1 MKAIADQIFKRIEES
16 ADQPALEVDER
27 IISYKELIE
36 KAMLVASGLIENGA
50 TNETIGLVGQRKA
63 SSYIGLLGIMFAGC
77 NFTPINPK
85 YNDSRIKLIIDGSK
99 IRYLVGDPNDLSLL
113 DSSLLKSIKAQIL
126 PEGSL
131 QAPGSLKSID
141 EQMLRSYKTLPSP
154 ISVNDGDLA
163 YVNYTSG
170 STGVPKGVMIS
181 QNNLQAFL
189 RNMLAI
195 YELNPGF
202 RASQTFDLSFD
213 PSVSDIFFTWIA
225 GGTLCVVPEK
235 EMLIPTDFI
244 IRERITFWNS
254 VPSIANFMMK
264 TGNLKPGCF
273 PELTHS
279 MFCGEQFPVDIAKA
293 WRLAAPNS
301 TIENLYGP
309 TETTIYISR
318 FSYSRNDECQS
329 FKNGIVP
336 IGRPFDEHQVALIN
350 DKFERISGVE
360 KGEIVF
366 SGPQLA
372 MGYLN
377 NNNKTADSFVSFD
390 WDTQGKIWYKTGDL
404 GFFNSNNDL
413 ECTGRIDNQIKIS
426 GRRIEIGEIE
436 SALSNFEKT
445 KGAVVVPLRDSK
457 EVVSGC
463 AAFVLAELSREDVS
477 KIRGQSAKFL
487 DSIFFP
493 KKIFFIEDFPRS
505 QSGKINR
512 KALEK
517 SAKQLMGL

>member
-1 MKAIADQIFKRIEES
+1 MMGMANRLFERMRGYGNE
-16 ADQPALEVDER
+16 PALEVDGR
-27 IISYKELIE
+27 IISYRELLE
-36 KAMLVASGLIENGA
+36 KAMLVAGGLIENSA

-63 SSYIGLLGIMFAGC
+63 SSYIGLLGVIFAGC
-77 NFTPINPK
+77 SFTPINPK
-85 YNDSRIKLIIDGSK
+85 YNDTRIKSMLVGSK
-99 IRYLVGDPNDLSLL
+99 IRYLVGDPTDMSQLDPLL
-113 DSSLLKSIKAQIL
+113 LESIKAQIV
-126 PEGSL
+126 PEGRGQGSSSL
-131 QAPGSLKSID
+131 NLID
-141 EQMLRSYKTLPSP
+141 EQILDSYKTLPSP
-154 ISVNDGDLA
+154 ISVSGEDLA

-170 STGVPKGVMIS
+170 STGLPKGVMIS
-181 QNNLQAFL
+181 HNNLQAFL
-189 RNMLAI
+189 RNMLTI

-202 RASQTFDLSFD
+202 RASQIFDLSFD

-244 IRERITFWNS
+244 IREKITFWNS
-254 VPSIANFMMK
+254 VPSIANFMLK
-264 TGNLKPGCF
+264 TGNLKPGSF
-273 PELTHS
+273 PALTHS

-301 TIENLYGP
+301 SIENLYGP
-309 TETTIYISR
+309 TEATIYISR
-318 FSYSRNDECQS
+318 YSYSKNDESQS
-329 FKNGIVP
+329 FKNNIVP
-336 IGRPFDEHQVALIN
+336 IGRPFDGHEVALIN
-350 DKFERISGVE
+350 EKAERISGVD

-372 MGYLN
+372 RGYLN
-377 NNNKTADSFVSFD
+377 DTDKTANSFVSFD
-390 WDTQGKIWYKTGDL
+390 WDIGGRIWYKTGDL

-436 SALSNFEKT
+436 SALSNFDKT
-445 KGAVVVPLRDSK
+445 KGAVVVPLRDAA

-463 AAFVLAELSREDVS
+463 AAFVLVELSREDVS
-477 KIRGQSAKFL
+477 QIRQQSVKFL

-505 QSGKINR
+505 QSGKIDR
-512 KALEK
+512 KSLEK
-517 SAKQLMGL
+517 SAKQLMGQ

>member
-1 MKAIADQIFKRIEES
+1 MGITDRLFERMVETADE
-16 ADQPALEVDER
+16 PALEVDGR
-27 IISYKELIE
+27 IISYGELLE
-36 KAMLVASGLIENGA
+36 KAMLVATGLIENGA
-50 TNETIGLVGQRKA
+50 TSETIGLVGQRKA
-63 SSYIGLLGIMFAGC
+63 SSYIGLLGIIFAGC
-77 NFTPINPK
+77 SFTPINPK
-85 YNDSRIKLIIDGSK
+85 YNDSRIKSMLDGSK
-99 IRYLVGDPNDLSLL
+99 IRYLVGDPTDLSQL
-113 DSSLLKSIKAQIL
+113 DPSLLQTIKAQIL
-126 PEGSL
+126 PEGMVQTDSGL
-131 QAPGSLKSID
+131 NLID
-141 EQMLRSYKTLPSP
+141 EQMLTSYKALTSP
-154 ISVNDGDLA
+154 RSVSGSDLA

-170 STGVPKGVMIS
+170 STGLPKGVMIS
-181 QNNLQAFL
+181 HKSLQAFL
-189 RNMLAI
+189 HNMLKI
-195 YELNPGF
+195 YQLNAGF

-213 PSVSDIFFTWIA
+213 PSVSDIFFTWVA

-244 IRERITFWNS
+244 IREKITFWNS
-254 VPSIANFMMK
+254 VPSIANFMLK

-273 PELTHS
+273 PMLTHS

-301 TIENLYGP
+301 SIENLYGP

-318 FSYSRNDECQS
+318 YSYSKNDENQS
-329 FKNGIVP
+329 FKNNIVP
-336 IGRPFDEHQVALIN
+336 IGLPFEGHEVALID
-350 DKFERISGVE
+350 DKAERISGFD

-372 MGYLN
+372 NGYLN
-377 NNNKTADSFVSFD
+377 DADKTADSFVLFD
-390 WDTQGKIWYKTGDL
+390 WDIKGQIWYKTGDL

-436 SALSNFEKT
+436 SVLSAFDKT
-445 KGAVVVPLRDSK
+445 KGAVVVPLRDSA

-463 AAFVLAELSREDVS
+463 AAFVLVKLSREDVS
-477 KIRGQSAKFL
+477 QIRQQSVKFL

-505 QSGKINR
+505 QSGKIDR

-517 SAKQLMGL
+517 SAKQLMSL

>member
-1 MKAIADQIFKRIEES
+1 MKTVLELFFERGQKS
-16 ADQPALEVDER
+16 AQEPALEVDGR
-27 IISYKELIE
+27 VISYGELLE
-36 KAMLVASGLIENGA
+36 KALLVAAGLIESGA
-50 TNETIGLVGQRKA
+50 DKETIGLVGQRKA
-63 SSYIGLLGIMFAGC
+63 SSYIGLLGIIFAGC
-77 NFTPINPK
+77 SFTPINPK
-85 YNDSRIKLIIDGSK
+85 YNDSRIKSMLGGSK
-99 IRYLVGDPNDLSLL
+99 IRYLVGDPTDLSQLDPLL
-113 DSSLLKSIKAQIL
+113 LESIKAQII
-126 PEGSL
+126 PEGRG
-131 QAPGSLKSID
+131 QGSSSFNLID
-141 EQMLRSYKTLPSP
+141 EQILASYKTLPSP
-154 ISVNDGDLA
+154 ISVSDGDLA

-170 STGVPKGVMIS
+170 STGLPKGVMIS
-181 QNNLQAFL
+181 HNNLQAFL
-189 RNMLAI
+189 RNMLTI

-244 IRERITFWNS
+244 IREKITFWNS
-254 VPSIANFMMK
+254 VPSIANFMLK
-264 TGNLKPGCF
+264 TGNLKPGSF
-273 PELTHS
+273 PALTHS

-301 TIENLYGP
+301 SIENLYGP
-309 TETTIYISR
+309 TEATIYISR
-318 FSYSRNDECQS
+318 YSYSKNDENQS
-329 FKNGIVP
+329 FKNNIVP
-336 IGRPFDEHQVALIN
+336 IGRPFDGHEVALID
-350 DKFERISGVE
+350 DKAERISGVD

-372 MGYLN
+372 NGYLN
-377 NNNKTADSFVSFD
+377 DADKTADSFVSFD
-390 WDTQGKIWYKTGDL
+390 WDTQGRIWYKTGDL

-436 SALSNFEKT
+436 SALSNFDKT
-445 KGAVVVPLRDSK
+445 KGAVVVPLRDAA

-463 AAFVLAELSREDVS
+463 AAFVLVELSREDVS
-477 KIRGQSAKFL
+477 QIRQQSAKFL

-505 QSGKINR
+505 QSGKIDR
-512 KALEK
+512 KTLEK

>member
-1 MKAIADQIFKRIEES
+1 MMGITDRLFERMGES
-16 ADQPALEVDER
+16 ADEPALEVDGR
-27 IISYKELIE
+27 IISYGELLE
-36 KAMLVASGLIENGA
+36 KAMLVAAGLIENGA

-63 SSYIGLLGIMFAGC
+63 SSYIGLLGIIFAGC
-77 NFTPINPK
+77 SFTPINPK
-85 YNDSRIKLIIDGSK
+85 YNDSRIKSMLGGSK
-99 IRYLVGDPNDLSLL
+99 IRYLVGDPTDLSQL
-113 DSSLLKSIKAQIL
+113 DPSLLKTIKAQIL
-126 PEGSL
+126 PEGMVQTASGL
-131 QAPGSLKSID
+131 NLID
-141 EQMLRSYKTLPSP
+141 EQMLASYKALTSP
-154 ISVNDGDLA
+154 RSISGSDLA

-170 STGVPKGVMIS
+170 STGLPKGVMITHNS
-181 QNNLQAFL
+181 LQAFL
-189 RNMLAI
+189 RNMLKT
-195 YELNPGF
+195 YQLNPGF

-213 PSVSDIFFTWIA
+213 PSVSDIFFTWVA

-244 IRERITFWNS
+244 IREKITFWNS
-254 VPSIANFMMK
+254 VPSIANFMLK
-264 TGNLKPGCF
+264 TGNLKPGSF
-273 PELTHS
+273 PTLTHS

-301 TIENLYGP
+301 SIENLYGP
-309 TETTIYISR
+309 TEATIYISR
-318 FSYSRNDECQS
+318 YSYSKNDENQS
-329 FKNGIVP
+329 FKNNIVP
-336 IGRPFDEHQVALIN
+336 IGRPFDGHEVALID
-350 DKFERISGVE
+350 DKAERISGVD

-372 MGYLN
+372 NGYLN
-377 NNNKTADSFVSFD
+377 DADKTADSFVSFG
-390 WDTQGKIWYKTGDL
+390 WDTQGRIWYKTGDL

-436 SALSNFEKT
+436 SALSNFDKT
-445 KGAVVVPLRDSK
+445 KGAVVVPLRDAA

-463 AAFVLAELSREDVS
+463 AAFVLVELSREDVS
-477 KIRGQSAKFL
+477 QIRQQSARFL

-505 QSGKINR
+505 QSGKIDR
-512 KALEK
+512 KTLEI

>member
-1 MKAIADQIFKRIEES
+1 MMGITARLFERMGETANES
-16 ADQPALEVDER
+16 ALEIHGRV
-27 IISYKELIE
+27 ITYGELIE
-36 KAMLVASGLIENGA
+36 KAMLVATGLIENGA
-50 TNETIGLVGQRKA
+50 ARETIGLVGQRKA
-63 SSYIGLLGIMFAGC
+63 SSYIGLLGIIFAGC
-77 NFTPINPK
+77 SFTPINPK
-85 YNDSRIKLIIDGSK
+85 YNDSRIKSMLEGSK
-99 IRYLVGDPNDLSLL
+99 IRYLVGDPSDLSDLNI
-113 DSSLLKSIKAQIL
+113 SLLKSIKAQIL
-126 PEGSL
+126 PEGIRQTDSDL
-131 QAPGSLKSID
+131 NLID
-141 EQMLRSYKTLPSP
+141 EKILASYKMLPLPRPS
-154 ISVNDGDLA
+154 SASDLA

-170 STGVPKGVMIS
+170 STGLPKGVMIS
-181 QNNLQAFL
+181 HSSLQNFL
-189 RNMLAI
+189 HNMLKT
-195 YELNPGF
+195 YQLSVGF

-213 PSVSDIFFTWIA
+213 PSVSDIFFTWMA
-225 GGTLCVVPEK
+225 GGSLCVVPEK

-244 IRERITFWNS
+244 IREKITFWNS
-254 VPSIANFMMK
+254 VPSIANFMIK

-273 PELTHS
+273 PMLTHS

-309 TETTIYISR
+309 TEATIYISR
-318 FSYSRNDECQS
+318 YLYSRNDESQT

-336 IGRPFDEHQVALIN
+336 IGRPFNEHQVALID
-350 DKFERISGVE
+350 DKSERITCSK

-366 SGPQLA
+366 AGPQLA
-372 MGYLN
+372 KGYLN
-377 NNNKTADSFVSFD
+377 DMDKTAESFVSFD
-390 WDTQGKIWYKTGDL
+390 WDTEGQTWYKTGDL

-463 AAFVLAELSREDVS
+463 VAFVLVEVSREDLS
-477 KIRGQSAKFL
+477 QIRKQSTKFL

-505 QSGKINR
+505 QSGKIDR
-512 KALEK
+512 KTLEK
-517 SAKQLMGL
+517 TARKLMDQ

>member
-1 MKAIADQIFKRIEES
+1 MMGMANRLFERMRGYGNE
-16 ADQPALEVDER
+16 PALEVDGR
-27 IISYKELIE
+27 IISYRELLE

-63 SSYIGLLGIMFAGC
+63 SSYIGLLGVIFAGC
-77 NFTPINPK
+77 SFTPINPK
-85 YNDSRIKLIIDGSK
+85 YNDTRIKSMLVGSK
-99 IRYLVGDPNDLSLL
+99 IRYLVGDPTDMSQLDPLL
-113 DSSLLKSIKAQIL
+113 LESIKAQIA
-126 PEGSL
+126 PEGRGQGSSSL
-131 QAPGSLKSID
+131 NLID
-141 EQMLRSYKTLPSP
+141 EQILDSYNTLPSP
-154 ISVNDGDLA
+154 ISVSGEDLA

-170 STGVPKGVMIS
+170 STGLPKGVMIS
-181 QNNLQAFL
+181 HNNLQAFL
-189 RNMLAI
+189 RNMLTI

-202 RASQTFDLSFD
+202 RASQIFDLSFD

-244 IRERITFWNS
+244 IREKITFWNS
-254 VPSIANFMMK
+254 VPSIANFMLK
-264 TGNLKPGCF
+264 TGNLKPGSF
-273 PELTHS
+273 PALTHS

-301 TIENLYGP
+301 SIENLYGP
-309 TETTIYISR
+309 TEATIYISR
-318 FSYSRNDECQS
+318 YSYSKNDESQS
-329 FKNGIVP
+329 FKNNIVP
-336 IGRPFDEHQVALIN
+336 IGRPFDGHEVALIN
-350 DKFERISGVE
+350 EKAERISGVD

-372 MGYLN
+372 RGYLN
-377 NNNKTADSFVSFD
+377 DTDKTANSFVSFD
-390 WDTQGKIWYKTGDL
+390 WDIGGRIWYKTGDL

-436 SALSNFEKT
+436 SALSNFDKT
-445 KGAVVVPLRDSK
+445 KGAVVVPLRDSA

-463 AAFVLAELSREDVS
+463 AAFVLVELSREDVS
-477 KIRGQSAKFL
+477 QIRQQSVKFL

-505 QSGKINR
+505 QSGKIDR
-512 KALEK
+512 KSLEK
-517 SAKQLMGL
+517 SAKQLMGQ

>member
-1 MKAIADQIFKRIEES
+1 MMGITDQLFERMAEYGNE
-16 ADQPALEVDER
+16 PALEVDGR
-27 IISYKELIE
+27 IISYRELLE

-50 TNETIGLVGQRKA
+50 TSETVGLVGQRKA
-63 SSYIGLLGIMFAGC
+63 SSYIGLLGIVFAGC
-77 NFTPINPK
+77 SFTPINPK
-85 YNDSRIKLIIDGSK
+85 YNDLRIKSMLVGSK
-99 IRYLVGDPNDLSLL
+99 IRYLVGDLTDLSQL
-113 DSSLLKSIKAQIL
+113 DPSLLKNIEAQIL
-126 PEGSL
+126 PEGRGQTASSVNL
-131 QAPGSLKSID
+131 ID
-141 EQMLRSYKTLPSP
+141 EQRLASCKVLPSP
-154 ISVNDGDLA
+154 RCVSGSDMA

-170 STGVPKGVMIS
+170 STGAPKGVMIS
-181 QNNLQAFL
+181 HKNLQAFL
-189 RNMLAI
+189 RNMLKI
-195 YELNPGF
+195 YQLKAGF

-225 GGTLCVVPEK
+225 GGSLCVVPEK

-244 IRERITFWNS
+244 IREKIAFWNS

-273 PELTHS
+273 PMLTHS

-309 TETTIYISR
+309 TEATIYISR
-318 FSYSRNDECQS
+318 YSYSKNDESQS
-329 FKNGIVP
+329 FKNNIVP
-336 IGRPFDEHQVALIN
+336 IGRSFDGHKVALID
-350 DKFERISGVE
+350 DKSERIRSDE

-372 MGYLN
+372 KGYLN
-377 NNNKTADSFVSFD
+377 DEDKTADSFVSFD
-390 WDTQGKIWYKTGDL
+390 WDTEGRIWYKTGDL

-436 SALSNFEKT
+436 SALSNFDKT
-445 KGAVVVPLRDSK
+445 KGAVVVPLRNAS
-457 EVVSGC
+457 EIVIGC
-463 AAFVLAELSREDVS
+463 VAFVLVELSNADIS
-477 KIRGQSAKFL
+477 IIRKESTKFL

-493 KKIFFIEDFPRS
+493 KKICFTEDFPRS
-505 QSGKINR
+505 QSGKIDR

-517 SAKQLMGL
+517 LAIHLMGA

>member
-1 MKAIADQIFKRIEES
+1 MMGVTNRLFERMGGYGNE
-16 ADQPALEVDER
+16 PALEVDGR
-27 IISYKELIE
+27 IISYRELLE
-36 KAMLVASGLIENGA
+36 KAMLVAAGLIENGA

-63 SSYIGLLGIMFAGC
+63 SSYIGLLGIIFAGC
-77 NFTPINPK
+77 SFTPINPK
-85 YNDSRIKLIIDGSK
+85 YNDSRIKSMLGGSK
-99 IRYLVGDPNDLSLL
+99 IRYLVGDPTDLSQL
-113 DSSLLKSIKAQIL
+113 DPSLLKTIKAQIL
-126 PEGSL
+126 PEGRVQTASGL
-131 QAPGSLKSID
+131 NLID
-141 EQMLRSYKTLPSP
+141 EQMLASYKALTSP
-154 ISVNDGDLA
+154 RSISGSDLA

-170 STGVPKGVMIS
+170 STGLPKGVMIAHNS
-181 QNNLQAFL
+181 LQAFL
-189 RNMLAI
+189 RNMLKT
-195 YELNPGF
+195 YQLNPGF

-213 PSVSDIFFTWIA
+213 PSVSDIFFTWVA

-244 IRERITFWNS
+244 IREKITFWNS
-254 VPSIANFMMK
+254 VPSIANFMLK
-264 TGNLKPGCF
+264 TGNLKPGSF
-273 PELTHS
+273 PTLTHS

-301 TIENLYGP
+301 SIENLYGP
-309 TETTIYISR
+309 TEATIYISR
-318 FSYSRNDECQS
+318 YSYSKNDENQS
-329 FKNGIVP
+329 FKNNIVP
-336 IGRPFDEHQVALIN
+336 IGRPFDGHEVALID
-350 DKFERISGVE
+350 DKAERISGVD

-372 MGYLN
+372 NGYLN
-377 NNNKTADSFVSFD
+377 DADKTADSFVSFD
-390 WDTQGKIWYKTGDL
+390 WDTQGRIWYKTGDL

-436 SALSNFEKT
+436 SALSNFDKT
-445 KGAVVVPLRDSK
+445 KGAVVVPLRDAA

-463 AAFVLAELSREDVS
+463 AAFVLVELSREDVS
-477 KIRGQSAKFL
+477 QIRQQSAKFL

-505 QSGKINR
+505 QSGKIDR
-512 KALEK
+512 KTLEK

>member
-1 MKAIADQIFKRIEES
+1 MMGVTDRLFERMGES
-16 ADQPALEVDER
+16 ADERALEVDGR
-27 IISYKELIE
+27 IISYGELLE
-36 KAMLVASGLIENGA
+36 KAMLVAAGLIENGA

-63 SSYIGLLGIMFAGC
+63 SSYIGLLGIIFAGC
-77 NFTPINPK
+77 SFTPINPK
-85 YNDSRIKLIIDGSK
+85 YNDSRIKSMLGGSK
-99 IRYLVGDPNDLSLL
+99 IRYLVGDPNDISQLDPLL
-113 DSSLLKSIKAQIL
+113 LESIKAQII
-126 PEGSL
+126 PEGRGQGSSSL
-131 QAPGSLKSID
+131 NLID
-141 EQMLRSYKTLPSP
+141 EQTLASYKTLPSP
-154 ISVNDGDLA
+154 ISVSDDDLA
-163 YVNYTSG
+163 YINYTSG
-170 STGVPKGVMIS
+170 STGLPKGVMIS
-181 QNNLQAFL
+181 HNNLQAFL
-189 RNMLAI
+189 RNMLTI

-244 IRERITFWNS
+244 VREKITFWNS
-254 VPSIANFMMK
+254 VPSIANFMLK
-264 TGNLKPGCF
+264 TGNLKPGSF
-273 PELTHS
+273 PTLTHS

-301 TIENLYGP
+301 SIENLYGP
-309 TETTIYISR
+309 TEATIYISR
-318 FSYSRNDECQS
+318 YSYSKNDENQS
-329 FKNGIVP
+329 FKNNIVP
-336 IGRPFDEHQVALIN
+336 IGRPFDGHEVALID
-350 DKFERISGVE
+350 DKAERISGVD

-372 MGYLN
+372 NGYLN
-377 NNNKTADSFVSFD
+377 DADKTADSFVSFD
-390 WDTQGKIWYKTGDL
+390 WDIQGRIWYKTGDL

-445 KGAVVVPLRDSK
+445 SGAVVVPLRNTS
-457 EVVSGC
+457 EIVIGC
-463 AAFVLAELSREDVS
+463 VAFVLVELSSADISV
-477 KIRGQSAKFL
+477 IRKESTKFL

-493 KKIFFIEDFPRS
+493 KKICFIRAFPRS
-505 QSGKINR
+505 QSGKIDR

-517 SAKQLMGL
+517 LAIHIEGP

>member
-1 MKAIADQIFKRIEES
+1 MMEITARLFERMEETANES
-16 ADQPALEVDER
+16 ALEIDGRV
-27 IISYKELIE
+27 IAYGELIE

-50 TNETIGLVGQRKA
+50 ARETIGLVGQRKA
-63 SSYIGLLGIMFAGC
+63 SSYIGLLGIIFAGC
-77 NFTPINPK
+77 SFTPINPK
-85 YNDSRIKLIIDGSK
+85 YNDSRIKSMLEGSK
-99 IRYLVGDPNDLSLL
+99 IRYLVGDPSDLSQL
-113 DSSLLKSIKAQIL
+113 DISLLKSIKAQIL
-126 PEGSL
+126 PEGKKQTDNGL
-131 QAPGSLKSID
+131 NLID
-141 EQMLRSYKTLPSP
+141 EKMLASYKMLSLPRSA
-154 ISVNDGDLA
+154 SASDLA

-170 STGVPKGVMIS
+170 STGLPKGVMIS
-181 QNNLQAFL
+181 HNSLHNFL
-189 RNMLAI
+189 HNMLKT
-195 YELNPGF
+195 YQLSVGF

-213 PSVSDIFFTWIA
+213 PSVSDIFFTWMA
-225 GGTLCVVPEK
+225 GGSLCVVPEK

-244 IRERITFWNS
+244 VREKITFWNS
-254 VPSIANFMMK
+254 VPSIANFMIK

-273 PELTHS
+273 PMLTHS

-309 TETTIYISR
+309 TEATIYISR
-318 FSYSRNDECQS
+318 YLYSRNDESQS

-336 IGRPFDEHQVALIN
+336 IGRPFDEHQVALID
-350 DKFERISGVE
+350 DKSERITSSK

-366 SGPQLA
+366 AGPQIA
-372 MGYLN
+372 KGYLN
-377 NNNKTADSFVSFD
+377 DVDKTAESFVSFD
-390 WDTQGKIWYKTGDL
+390 WDTEERTWYKTGDL

-436 SALSNFEKT
+436 SALSNFEKI

-457 EVVSGC
+457 EVVLGC
-463 AAFVLAELSREDVS
+463 VAFVLAEISREDLS
-477 KIRGQSAKFL
+477 QIRKQSTKFL

-505 QSGKINR
+505 QSGKIDR

-517 SAKQLMGL
+517 SARQLMDQ